1 MRFCN
6 FGRDEGNFAGQIH
19 SVMGSSMVNGGPGSL
34 WRQERILRRPRHV
47 PRGLLATDRFFDYDS
62 CVA

>member
-1 MRFCN
+1 
-6 FGRDEGNFAGQIH
+6 
-19 SVMGSSMVNGGPGSL
+19 MVNGGPGSL

-47 PRGLLATDRFFDYDS
+47 PCGLLATDRFFDYDS